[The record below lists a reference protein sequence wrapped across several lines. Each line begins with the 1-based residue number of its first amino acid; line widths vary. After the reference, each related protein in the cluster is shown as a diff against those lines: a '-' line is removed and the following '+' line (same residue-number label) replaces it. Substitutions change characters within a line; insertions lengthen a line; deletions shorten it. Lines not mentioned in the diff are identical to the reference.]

1 MKKKPP
7 EHENLERWM
16 VSYAD
21 FMTLLFAL
29 FVVLYA
35 FAMAKQSDAKSI
47 AESIAQAFNEA
58 SVVNSPGGALLVPGS
73 LATQL
78 AEEVQEA
85 VKQQLDASQGD
96 TGKQIIENGGVMMN
110 FQTTSTVS
118 QEERDDTTS
127 GSDDERDG
135 QNNADSATSAG
146 DLVISENE
154 TSRNENPKSNEPDG
168 GSQTGEGGLQAGGSA
183 DAFERGGKDQVD
195 ADTIGEGKVGTHFD
209 AVRRSISETVS
220 ESGMENFIDI
230 NEDPHWLSININS
243 GLLFAED
250 SASVLAASR
259 PVIQKIA
266 VVLSGIN
273 NYVRIRG
280 YTDDSFIP
288 NGIFRN
294 SWDLSANR
302 AVSVLNELEKS
313 GINPERMAIEKLFL
327 HQAKIDTV
335 KVQDAMVI
343 QQAES
348 RINYFIANLGSRE
361 KVEEYFRKP
370 LPELKEQMIEVIR
383 NQYTVQEVQRNLTK
397 DVKATPSDVRK
408 YYATLPPDSIPY
420 IPQQVEVKLLSLN
433 PVIPQQEIDDVK
445 ARLRDFTNKINS
457 GENEFSTLAILY
469 SEDGSSMYGGEIG
482 FKSRSELVP
491 EFASVAFNLNDTKKV
506 SKIVETEFGYHII
519 QLIEKRGDRINCRH
533 ILLKPKVA
541 QKDLDEAKTR
551 LDSIRKD
558 MLDGKFTFEEAT
570 QWISQDK
577 DTKNNKGIMVNRRTS
592 STKFEMA
599 DLPQEIAKVVDKME
613 VGDISEPFIMIDQS
627 RNKEIV
633 AIVKLSRRIEGHKAN
648 LSDDYQILKNMYEN
662 NRKAKIIDDWVVKK
676 QKETYVRIDDDWRNC
691 EFKYSGWIKK

>member
-1 MKKKPP
+1 MKIK
-7 EHENLERWM
+7 
-16 VSYAD
+16 
-21 FMTLLFAL
+21 FA
-29 FVVLYA
+29 
-35 FAMAKQSDAKSI
+35 I
-47 AESIAQAFNEA
+47 I
-58 SVVNSPGGALLVPGS
+58 ALLLGVAVQAS
-73 LATQL
+73 AQNNI
-78 AEEVQEA
+78 AEEVAWVVGDEPIYKSDIEEQYM
-85 VKQQLDASQGD
+85 QLQYER
-96 TGKQIIENGGVMMN
+96 QPIEGNPYC
-110 FQTTSTVS
+110 
-118 QEERDDTTS
+118 
-127 GSDDERDG
+127 
-135 QNNADSATSAG
+135 
-146 DLVISENE
+146 VI
-154 TSRNENPKSNEPDG
+154 
-168 GSQTGEGGLQAGGSA
+168 
-183 DAFERGGKDQVD
+183 
-195 ADTIGEGKVGTHFD
+195 
-209 AVRRSISETVS
+209 
-220 ESGMENFIDI
+220 
-230 NEDPHWLSININS
+230 
-243 GLLFAED
+243 
-250 SASVLAASR
+250 
-259 PVIQKIA
+259 
-266 VVLSGIN
+266 
-273 NYVRIRG
+273 
-280 YTDDSFIP
+280 
-288 NGIFRN
+288 
-294 SWDLSANR
+294 
-302 AVSVLNELEKS
+302 
-313 GINPERMAIEKLFL
+313 PERMAIEKLFL

-361 KVEEYFRKP
+361 KVEEYYRKP

-506 SKIVETEFGYHII
+506 SKIVETEFGFHII